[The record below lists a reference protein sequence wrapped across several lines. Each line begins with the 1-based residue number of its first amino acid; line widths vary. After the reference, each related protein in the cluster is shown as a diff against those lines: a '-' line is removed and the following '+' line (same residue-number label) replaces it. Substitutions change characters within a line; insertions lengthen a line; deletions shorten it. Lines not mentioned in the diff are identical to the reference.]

1 MYTRSLHLCIISAV
15 LLLSLLITVDSTFQ
29 FVEKDSETIENENKN
44 SEEDGFNLSDMVK
57 MARQAVVDPINDVVA
72 WEVGDVP
79 VYARPFYYLA
89 VLIGSIK
96 GIILRPIVIILEVI
110 WFTLKLAWFVATNGL
125 SFFPTVFT
133 INP

>member
-57 MARQAVVDPINDVVA
+57 MARQAVVDPIDSVVA

-79 VYARPFYYLA
+79 VYSRPFYYLA

-96 GIILRPIVIILEVI
+96 GIILRPFVIILEII
-110 WFTLKLAWFVATNGL
+110 WFTLKLAWFIATNGL

-133 INP
+133 ISS